1 MKSDTNIFLF
11 TTIRYLAIKNSKCV
25 KMYSGN
31 PLSLTFSKVNGY
43 FEEINQ
49 NKHLRLVP
57 TNESKAKNKKYQEV
71 WIETSYLIRSITKN
85 PNDYDEKYMKIKF
98 NSHNELSL
106 NKTIE
111 IRTMKIVVRVVF
123 KEIINI
129 IHKFP

>member
-1 MKSDTNIFLF
+1 MKSDTNIFLI

-25 KMYSGN
+25 KIYSGN

-57 TNESKAKNKKYQEV
+57 TNEGKAKNKKYQEV

>member
-98 NSHNELSL
+98 NSHNEVSL

>member
-57 TNESKAKNKKYQEV
+57 TNEGKAKNKKYQEV

-85 PNDYDEKYMKIKF
+85 PNEDKI
-98 NSHNELSL
+98 
-106 NKTIE
+106 
-111 IRTMKIVVRVVF
+111 
-123 KEIINI
+123 
-129 IHKFP
+129 

>member
-57 TNESKAKNKKYQEV
+57 TNEGKAKNKKYQEV

-85 PNDYDEKYMKIKF
+85 PNNYDEKYMKINF

>member
-25 KMYSGN
+25 KMFSGN

>member
-57 TNESKAKNKKYQEV
+57 TNESEAKNKKYQEV

>member
-129 IHKFP
+129 IHKFL

>member
-1 MKSDTNIFLF
+1 MKSDTNIFLI

-25 KMYSGN
+25 KIYSGN

>member
-25 KMYSGN
+25 KMHSGN

-85 PNDYDEKYMKIKF
+85 PNDYYEKYMKIKF

>member
-1 MKSDTNIFLF
+1 MKSDTNIFLL

>member
-57 TNESKAKNKKYQEV
+57 TNESKAKNKKYPEV

-85 PNDYDEKYMKIKF
+85 PNDYDEKYMKKKF

>member
-25 KMYSGN
+25 KMFSGN

-57 TNESKAKNKKYQEV
+57 TNEGKAKNKKYQEV

>member
-71 WIETSYLIRSITKN
+71 WIEKSYLIRSITKN

>member
-25 KMYSGN
+25 KMFSGN

-85 PNDYDEKYMKIKF
+85 PNNYDEKYMKINF

>member
-123 KEIINI
+123 KEIINV

>member
-1 MKSDTNIFLF
+1 M
-11 TTIRYLAIKNSKCV
+11 
-25 KMYSGN
+25 
-31 PLSLTFSKVNGY
+31 NGY

-57 TNESKAKNKKYQEV
+57 TNEGKAKNKKYQEV

>member
-57 TNESKAKNKKYQEV
+57 TNEGKAKNKKYQEV

-98 NSHNELSL
+98 NSHNEVSL

>member
-25 KMYSGN
+25 KMFSGN

-57 TNESKAKNKKYQEV
+57 TNEGKAKNKKYQEV

-85 PNDYDEKYMKIKF
+85 PNDYDEKYMKINF

-129 IHKFP
+129 IYKFP

>member
-57 TNESKAKNKKYQEV
+57 TNESKAKNKKYPEV

>member
-1 MKSDTNIFLF
+1 M
-11 TTIRYLAIKNSKCV
+11 
-25 KMYSGN
+25 
-31 PLSLTFSKVNGY
+31 NGY

>member
-57 TNESKAKNKKYQEV
+57 TNEGKAKNKKYQEV

>member
-25 KMYSGN
+25 KMFSGN

-85 PNDYDEKYMKIKF
+85 PNDYDEKYMKINF